1 MNDAALVGR
10 LLDEYHERR
19 SVAPADVAVI
29 AGSEHE
35 ARVSY
40 RLRQPDKP
48 VQVIRAFRA
57 DVGVPAH
64 VRGTDNQTVADW
76 LLERARV
83 LVLLESAGYP
93 APRPVRTR
101 TGELVGL
108 AGPWLTWATTFVVGG
123 VTQPTRD
130 QLRGLGAALGWLHEV
145 AVTPAGSA
153 VGSLGP
159 VSSPVGSPVG
169 PVGARDP
176 VGLSPRHPAVA
187 VPATLARLDAVAG
200 NVPAAWQSMYAT
212 FRQTAEAVRDAAGS
226 VPETLVHGEA
236 WARNAVEESDGRVT
250 LIDWETGGLGL
261 AVLDLGHCLLECH
274 LDSAVPDDRPQAWLI
289 SPDEDR
295 IAAVAAGYAS
305 IRELSPAELA
315 LLPDAVRFSVAVA
328 GAIHFDLAL
337 SAGVTGPTMDARLA
351 CLQNRLGVA
360 DEVAQ
365 MARRYIALST

>member
-1 MNDAALVGR
+1 VKDAALVGR
-10 LLDEYHERR
+10 LLAEYHERR
-19 SVAPADVAVI
+19 LVAPDGVAVV
-29 AGSEHE
+29 AGSVQE

-40 RLRQPDKP
+40 RLRLPGRP
-48 VQVIRAFRA
+48 AQVIRAFRA

-64 VRGTDNQTVADW
+64 ARGASNQIMADW

-108 AGPWLTWATTFVVGG
+108 AGPWLTWATTFVAGG
-123 VTQPTRD
+123 VIQPTRD
-130 QLRGLGAALGWLHEV
+130 QLRALGTALGWLHEI

-159 VSSPVGSPVG
+159 VASPVGSPVG

-176 VGLSPRHPAVA
+176 VGMSPRHPAVA
-187 VPATLARLDAVAG
+187 VPATMARLDAVAG
-200 NVPAAWQSMYAT
+200 KVPAAWQSMYAT
-212 FRQTAEAVRDAAGS
+212 FRQTAEAVRDLAGS
-226 VPETLVHGEA
+226 VPETLVHGAA

-250 LIDWETGGLGL
+250 LIDWETSGLGL
-261 AVLDLGHCLLECH
+261 AVLDLGYCLLECH

-295 IAAVAAGYAS
+295 IAAVATGYAS
-305 IRELSPAELA
+305 IRELSATELA

-328 GAIHFDLAL
+328 GAIHFELAL
-337 SAGVTGPTMDARLA
+337 SGGVTGPTMDGRLA
-351 CLQNRLGVA
+351 CLQNRLSVA
-360 DEVAQ
+360 DEVARV
-365 MARRYIALST
+365 ARRYISLST